1 MNRRQFLTWGALVL
15 TLVATWWAST
25 LDVEEAADRAP
36 SETRAAQVRPARSTA
51 SAPLDIAMLE
61 APRPQFAERAPAVF
75 GVPPPQ
81 PLRAVQPRVTARPP
95 ARAPALP
102 YTYIGS
108 LREAGGKRTLFLLED
123 QQLVTARIGQVLDGR
138 YRVDAVDENAVTLTY
153 LPLNEKQR
161 INLTNAR

>member
-1 MNRRQFLTWGALVL
+1 MTRRQLIVWAALAV

-25 LDVEEAADRAP
+25 LDVEEVTDRES
-36 SETRAAQVRPARSTA
+36 SETGTAQFRPTARSTA
-51 SAPLDIAMLE
+51 SAPLNIATLD
-61 APRPQFAERAPAVF
+61 APRPDFAERAPAVF

-81 PLRAVQPRVTARPP
+81 PMRAAPARVTARPP

-123 QQLVTARIGQVLDGR
+123 QQLLTARIGQVLDGR
-138 YRVDAVDENAVTLTY
+138 YRVDAVDEDRCAW
-153 LPLNEKQR
+153 R
-161 INLTNAR
+161 R